1 MIAYTEVEPYAG
13 LTVWGEFGLGFLV
26 IFGKLRLEGMIM
38 ELRFPSRA
46 EIAFNKFPLD
56 VG

>member
-1 MIAYTEVEPYAG
+1 MTAFTEVEPYAG
-13 LTVWGEFGLGFLV
+13 LTVWGEFGLGFLF